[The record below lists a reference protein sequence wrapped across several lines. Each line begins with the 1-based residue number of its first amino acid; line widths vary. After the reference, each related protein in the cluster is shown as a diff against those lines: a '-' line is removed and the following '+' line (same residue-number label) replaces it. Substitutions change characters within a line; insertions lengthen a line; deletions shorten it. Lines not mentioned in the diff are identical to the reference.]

1 MKIII
6 RVDSSIK
13 MGSGHVMRCLTLSE
27 ALRKN
32 DARVEFICME
42 HKGSLISLIN
52 GKGFIVHKVPVT
64 YQEKSDLD
72 HSSWLGATWRKDAE
86 ASHDFLKEIKADW
99 LIVDHYG
106 LDIQWEIMLRPLV
119 NKIMVIDDL
128 ADRQHDCD
136 LLLDQNFY
144 LEQNRYAELVP
155 QNCQQLIGLDYLLL
169 RQEFFDARQK
179 LSKKRRHIR
188 RVLVFFGG
196 SDITNETG
204 KSLAAIIELND
215 NDLIFDVIIGSG
227 NKHQKEIKK
236 IVSGIPTAN
245 LHIQT
250 ENMAELMLS
259 ADLFIGAGGSVTW
272 ERCFLKLPGIVITLA
287 DNQVQAMKDLEEKEV
302 VYYLGKSTDI
312 GKFEICE
319 AIKLFLNNPQLRD
332 KLLNNCHKLID
343 GQGTDRVTNIL
354 MS

>member
-6 RVDSSIK
+6 RVDASIK

-27 ALRKN
+27 ALKN
-32 DARVEFICME
+32 QGAKVEFICRE
-42 HKGSLISLIN
+42 HEGNLVSLIN
-52 GKGFIVHKVPVT
+52 SRGFNVHSVPAI
-64 YQEKSDLD
+64 YSEASDPG
-72 HSSWLGATWRKDAE
+72 HSSWLGASWQEDSKAT
-86 ASHDFLKEIKADW
+86 LKILKKIKADW
-99 LIVDHYG
+99 LIVDHYA
-106 LDIQWEIMLRPLV
+106 LDIQWEKMLRPLV
-119 NKIMVIDDL
+119 KKIMVIDDL
-128 ADRQHDCD
+128 ADRQHDCN

-155 QNCQQLIGLDYLLL
+155 QNCRQLIGLDYLLL
-169 RQEFFDARQK
+169 RQEFIDARQK
-179 LSKKRRHIR
+179 LSKKRKHIR

-227 NKHQKEIKK
+227 NKHQKKIKK

-319 AIKLFLNNPQLRD
+319 GIKLFLNNPQLRD